1 MEFLYP
7 HSFRMVLITY
17 SEKNQQMTM
26 SRLWDVKLS
35 IRLMGRSCKNCTQDY
50 IASVA
55 AISSEDAVAKVKE
68 MSGADPDTH
77 KFLVAYVR
85 ERK

>member
-1 MEFLYP
+1 MEFLYQR
-7 HSFRMVLITY
+7 SFHMVSSTY

-26 SRLWDVKLS
+26 SSFWDVKLS
-35 IRLMGRSCKNCTQDY
+35 IRLMGRSCKSCTQEY
-50 IASVA
+50 IASVS
-55 AISSEDAVAKVKE
+55 AISAEDAVAKVKE

>member
-1 MEFLYP
+1 
-7 HSFRMVLITY
+7 
-17 SEKNQQMTM
+17 
-26 SRLWDVKLS
+26 
-35 IRLMGRSCKNCTQDY
+35 MGRSCKNCTQDY

-55 AISSEDAVAKVKE
+55 AISAEDAVAKVKE

>member
-7 HSFRMVLITY
+7 HSFLMVLITY
-17 SEKNQQMTM
+17 LGKSQPMTI

-35 IRLMGRSCKNCTQDY
+35 IRLMGRSCKNCTQEY

-55 AISSEDAVAKVKE
+55 AISDEDAVAKVKE

>member
-1 MEFLYP
+1 MRLD
-7 HSFRMVLITY
+7 SQ
-17 SEKNQQMTM
+17 SSTM
-26 SRLWDVKLS
+26 MKIVEMWDVKLS

-55 AISSEDAVAKVKE
+55 AISAEDAVAKVKS

>member
-1 MEFLYP
+1 MRLD
-7 HSFRMVLITY
+7 SQSSTL
-17 SEKNQQMTM
+17 MTSAAM
-26 SRLWDVKLS
+26 WDVKLS

-55 AISSEDAVAKVKE
+55 AISAEDAVAKAKE

>member
-7 HSFRMVLITY
+7 LSFHMVSITY
-17 SEKNQQMTM
+17 SEKKNQMM

-35 IRLMGRSCKNCTQDY
+35 IRLMGRSCKNCTQEY

-55 AISSEDAVAKVKE
+55 AISAEDAVAKVKE

>member
-1 MEFLYP
+1 M
-7 HSFRMVLITY
+7 
-17 SEKNQQMTM
+17 
-26 SRLWDVKLS
+26 WDVKLS
-35 IRLMGRSCKNCTQDY
+35 IRLMGRRCKNCTQDY

-55 AISSEDAVAKVKE
+55 AISAEDAVAKVKG

>member
-1 MEFLYP
+1 MRLD
-7 HSFRMVLITY
+7 SQ
-17 SEKNQQMTM
+17 SSTM
-26 SRLWDVKLS
+26 MKIVAMWDVKLS
-35 IRLMGRSCKNCTQDY
+35 IRLMGRSCKNCTQEY

-55 AISSEDAVAKVKE
+55 AISAEDAVAKVKE

>member
-1 MEFLYP
+1 
-7 HSFRMVLITY
+7 MVLITY
-17 SEKNQQMTM
+17 LEKNQPMMM

-35 IRLMGRSCKNCTQDY
+35 IRLMGRSCKSCTQDY

-55 AISSEDAVAKVKE
+55 AISAEDAVAKVKE

>member
-1 MEFLYP
+1 MDRSNDLLSRGLLVRIQCGAPIKEFI
-7 HSFRMVLITY
+7 M
-17 SEKNQQMTM
+17 
-26 SRLWDVKLS
+26 WDVKLS

-55 AISSEDAVAKVKE
+55 AISAEDAVAKVKE

>member
-1 MEFLYP
+1 M
-7 HSFRMVLITY
+7 
-17 SEKNQQMTM
+17 
-26 SRLWDVKLS
+26 WDVKLS

-55 AISSEDAVAKVKE
+55 AISAEDAVAKVKE
-68 MSGADPDTH
+68 LSGANPDTH